1 SDLDI
6 EQVNIQQAGAGAA
19 YEFIL
24 DIADGDMEEMTTF
37 AEETLQP
44 RLEQLPEVQ
53 EVRIDGMEEQ
63 QITIAFNEQA
73 LQQHQVQPSEIM
85 PIIQEFNQVETIGET
100 SENGSTYDVQWNG
113 QLKNVA
119 DVENVHIPTEVGSI
133 TLDDVATVS
142 KKTAD
147 VTTDTWKNGSSDVL
161 MIQVART
168 DNASQQAMTTAV
180 REEIDD
186 IEAAGLIKNMTL
198 NEVIAHADF
207 VDDAIDDVTTNIM
220 IGGIIAVVVLL
231 LFLRNVR

>member
-1 SDLDI
+1 DQLQKITGVKDVTSTTTAEKTSFQIQFDDGKGKEIFTEVEAKVHFLLSDTPDI

-44 RLEQLPEVQ
+44 RLEKLPEVQ

-73 LQQHQVQPSEIM
+73 LQQHQVQPSEII
-85 PIIQEFNQVETIGET
+85 PIIQELNQVETIGET

-142 KKTAD
+142 KKTA
-147 VTTDTWKNGSSDVL
+147 
-161 MIQVART
+161 
-168 DNASQQAMTTAV
+168 
-180 REEIDD
+180 
-186 IEAAGLIKNMTL
+186 
-198 NEVIAHADF
+198 
-207 VDDAIDDVTTNIM
+207 
-220 IGGIIAVVVLL
+220 
-231 LFLRNVR
+231 